1 MRAEMVIII
10 IHSFGDHKMVE
21 QWQQCLLSV
30 HKTGGGRGTSAFG
43 KLKKLSITMQFEI
56 YYICESNASLCTIFY
71 PRTEDRFDFKT
82 TVK

>member
-1 MRAEMVIII
+1 MVIII
-10 IHSFGDHKMVE
+10 IHSFGDAIKWSSNGSNAFF
-21 QWQQCLLSV
+21 QFT
-30 HKTGGGRGTSAFG
+30 KTGGGQGSSAFG

-56 YYICESNASLCTIFY
+56 YYICESNASLCTLFY